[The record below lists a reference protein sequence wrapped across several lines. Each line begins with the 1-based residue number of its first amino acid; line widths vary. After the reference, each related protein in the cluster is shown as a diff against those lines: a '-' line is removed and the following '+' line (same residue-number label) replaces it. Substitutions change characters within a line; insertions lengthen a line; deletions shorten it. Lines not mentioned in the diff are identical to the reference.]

1 MAAQAAAPRLL
12 RAVAETTQPYGP
24 LLEGNALHT
33 LQEYLSDATQVDV
46 VYLTVLNRASGEP
59 LSLAVVDKCI
69 ALLKRYLPRYKA
81 SQQVLERAED
91 FCAHATTSL
100 SAMSPAMQKSLMYL
114 QTMVTRLMGNKRQRR
129 LSKPSPAR
137 QHQKSSSD
145 TAVTMPVSTMS
156 RAFSSPVPTLAHQAS
171 KSSTRSVTHRLSE
184 QLTLEEDPPGNWA
197 IHHDM
202 LTARFG
208 AGEPDGAL
216 CNSMAP
222 FLPSLPHNSARQQEG
237 QEADDRGNNGAS
249 SSQEHV
255 RTIAAL
261 QRVQASQANFS
272 NDPAL
277 DISRPKLRDNR
288 PRLLF
293 QYLPYI
299 QQEALS
305 LDQQDVEAVLEATCG
320 AGGDT
325 GAHSSLWGVEDTEEL
340 WKRDNGRQGWGG
352 AGGPQGDSAG
362 QVCAGVLVK
371 LVMDMYLKA
380 TPAVAF
386 PLTLVMLHR
395 ALNSP
400 ASSIRARP
408 FDILYNL
415 SLHAELLYSPTSNPN
430 QGMPESSD
438 PDSVLEGAWAQTQH
452 PVNWPQPESLEG
464 PLAAF
469 RHWLRHLLWELTL
482 LLAQRGERSPQVWSA
497 VLGCLIHLV
506 SHCGYVVRAY
516 LEGLSIKVVLALM
529 QCSLD
534 NQWCDTVYCQ
544 LVRLAAN
551 MLYIPTIDAQE
562 DDDSKDGSGRPAA
575 SLQLSQEQL
584 SEFGGMRQVVAHFKA
599 APTSEACHNLLAV
612 MLDQA
617 THNMTQAT
625 GDGQQQAPMPSP
637 AAISALL
644 PMLTSNNVPSAIQTA
659 FQVGD
664 TGFAAPVAHILQET
678 HQQAQGKDSA
688 QDSVSAQQQQ
698 SPSLI
703 RGLLEELEAMAYAES
718 GNIIPLSLQPAV
730 QHTLDCIRRPYQT
743 PLEPLNEPNQSD
755 PRGLLNSA
763 LSTADVGL
771 LGLGTSAAE
780 AKEDVGPGHRAG
792 LGGADSRALSSIL
805 STTELTGILQD
816 GERQQGGIVLHDAPL
831 LGHDTLNPPPKL
843 PDGHDDRPAQSGAE
857 GEADRVGGESRGPW
871 QGEAAAGLVLS
882 TLYLAMEW
890 ILQAPPPTRQTALQ
904 EIAQLLLMFMCTP
917 AAPADTTHP
926 ASPPLT
932 PRQPAPSHVMIDIP
946 ADDPAHVTIR
956 MPSPQGTA
964 SPTPAST
971 PRTAADNQQ
980 ERLAGLAAG
989 SSLAWCFLAGLVAV
1003 PAEVLSQVPPVLL
1016 VRLLHH
1022 LNPHPTPP
1030 ATAEQANTGSLGPP
1044 IPQGRGRQSVQD
1056 TRAALV
1062 LLLIARC
1069 NVQQTAL
1076 QQAGGEALFAQLLRD
1091 DDARVRYHASMFVQQ
1106 RLVASK
1112 ADQYRRALRQLTQ
1125 QAQQANDEKLLRNPY
1140 LQISTMLEMRLI
1152 DLSM

>member
-24 LLEGNALHT
+24 LLEGKALHT
-33 LQEYLSDATQVDV
+33 LQEYLSDASQVDI

-100 SAMSPAMQKSLMYL
+100 SAMSPAMQKSLTYL
-114 QTMVTRLMGNKRQRR
+114 QAMVTRLMGNKRQRR
-129 LSKPSPAR
+129 LSKPSPAS
-137 QHQKSSSD
+137 QHQKSPSD

-184 QLTLEEDPPGNWA
+184 QLTLEEDPPSNWA

-208 AGEPDGAL
+208 AGEPDAAL

-222 FLPSLPHNSARQQEG
+222 FLPSLPHNSARQLEA

-261 QRVQASQANFS
+261 QRVQASQANFN

-277 DISRPKLRDNR
+277 DISRPKFRDNR

-325 GAHSSLWGVEDTEEL
+325 NASSSLWGVEDTEEL
-340 WKRDNGRQGWGG
+340 WQRDNGRQGWGV
-352 AGGPQGDSAG
+352 AGGSQGDSAG

-415 SLHAELLYSPTSNPN
+415 SLHAELLYSPTSKPS
-430 QGMPESSD
+430 QGLPESLD
-438 PDSVLEGAWAQTQH
+438 PDTVLEGAWAQTQH
-452 PVNWPQPESLEG
+452 PINWPQPQSLEG

-506 SHCGYVVRAY
+506 SHCGYIVRGY
-516 LEGLSIKVVLALM
+516 LEGLSVKVVLTLM
-529 QCSLD
+529 QCSID
-534 NQWCDTVYCQ
+534 NQWCDEVYCQ

-551 MLYIPTIDAQE
+551 MLYTPTINAQE
-562 DDDSKDGSGRPAA
+562 DDDSKDGPGRPAA
-575 SLQLSQEQL
+575 SWQLSQEQL
-584 SEFGGMRQVVAHFKA
+584 SDFGGVRQVVAHFKV
-599 APTSEACHNLLAV
+599 APTAEACHNLLV
-612 MLDQA
+612 VLLDQA
-617 THNMTQAT
+617 THNITQGA
-625 GDGQQQAPMPSP
+625 GDRQQRIPTPSP
-637 AAISALL
+637 AAISALF
-644 PMLTSNNVPSAIQTA
+644 PVLTSNNVPNAIQTA

-678 HQQAQGKDSA
+678 HQQAQGKDS
-688 QDSVSAQQQQ
+688 DGSSD
-698 SPSLI
+698 
-703 RGLLEELEAMAYAES
+703 
-718 GNIIPLSLQPAV
+718 NIHAFSTG
-730 QHTLDCIRRPYQT
+730 HNRT
-743 PLEPLNEPNQSD
+743 PSD
-755 PRGLLNSA
+755 PKGFLNSA

-771 LGLGTSAAE
+771 LGLGTSAAD
-780 AKEDVGPGHRAG
+780 AKEDGGAGHRAG
-792 LGGADSRALSSIL
+792 LGGADSRALSSVL
-805 STTELTGILQD
+805 STTELSGILQD

-831 LGHDTLNPPPKL
+831 LGHDTPDPPLKL
-843 PDGHDDRPAQSGAE
+843 SDGHDDRPAQSGA
-857 GEADRVGGESRGPW
+857 GEEVDRVGDENTGPW

-890 ILQAPPPTRQTALQ
+890 ILQAPPPNRQTALQ
-904 EIAQLLLMFMCTP
+904 EIAQLLLLFMCTP

-932 PRQPAPSHVMIDIP
+932 PRQPAPSQVMIDIP
-946 ADDPAHVTIR
+946 ANDPAHVTIR

-971 PRTAADNQQ
+971 PRTAVENQQ
-980 ERLAGLAAG
+980 EKLAGLAAA

-1003 PAEVLSQVPPVLL
+1003 PAEVLAQPWSAHV
-1016 VRLLHH
+1016 
-1022 LNPHPTPP
+1022 
-1030 ATAEQANTGSLGPP
+1030 TG
-1044 IPQGRGRQSVQD
+1044 
-1056 TRAALV
+1056 
-1062 LLLIARC
+1062 
-1069 NVQQTAL
+1069 
-1076 QQAGGEALFAQLLRD
+1076 
-1091 DDARVRYHASMFVQQ
+1091 
-1106 RLVASK
+1106 
-1112 ADQYRRALRQLTQ
+1112 
-1125 QAQQANDEKLLRNPY
+1125 
-1140 LQISTMLEMRLI
+1140 
-1152 DLSM
+1152 